1 MSSES
6 SLGSVLVFLAGIL
19 FVFFYLVIHRRSQSK
34 PLLIT
39 GDMEKGTS
47 LENKQLPAFTARRLT
62 QTTFLIVEW
71 DDIFNE
77 HPFIYAKIV
86 PSTNTILIM
95 DTGCGGATHNPEIGL
110 KSLRE
115 FIETVN
121 VPDNNGKPLN
131 EGGKMKYIVV
141 ESHCH
146 YDHIRRCS
154 FWPSSSTC

>member
-1 MSSES
+1 MSSGLE
-6 SLGSVLVFLAGIL
+6 SVLVFLAGVL
-19 FVFFYLVIHRRSQSK
+19 FVSFYSLAHRSLYSK
-34 PLLIT
+34 SRLMMD
-39 GDMEKGTS
+39 DMEKGTS
-47 LENKQLPAFTARRLT
+47 LDNKRLPAFTARRLT

-71 DDIFNE
+71 DDVFNE
-77 HPFIYAKIV
+77 HPFIYAKVV
-86 PSTNTILIM
+86 PSAKTILII

-115 FIETVN
+115 FIETVD

-154 FWPSSSTC
+154 S